1 MAYHMH
7 MYDISCVARVIRFA
21 IQAVANVK
29 LVLDPSDGDCSSST
43 AQKKESAAPAASMD
57 SHGKSMENPWE
68 INGKSMGNP
77 WGNQWKIH
85 WKSMENRF
93 SMRKSISQEKIGF
106 PRENRF
112 P

>member
-43 AQKKESAAPAASMD
+43 AQKKKKELEIHQFSLMD
-57 SHGKSMENPWE
+57 
-68 INGKSMGNP
+68 
-77 WGNQWKIH
+77 IH
-85 WKSMENRF
+85 
-93 SMRKSISQEKIGF
+93 Q
-106 PRENRF
+106 
-112 P
+112 